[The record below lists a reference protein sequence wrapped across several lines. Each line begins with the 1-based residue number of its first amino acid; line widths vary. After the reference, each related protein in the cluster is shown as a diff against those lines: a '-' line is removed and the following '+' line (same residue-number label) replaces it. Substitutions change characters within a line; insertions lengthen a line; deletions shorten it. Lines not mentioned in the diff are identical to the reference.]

1 MADFEYDIFRT
12 SGAGAGRNTGGS
24 EGIFSAGSEPDW
36 GNINPLTDNKAS
48 DKLTTEETLFANAN
62 TVRNRELTPASDINN
77 NFSAK
82 NGNYGIPA
90 NTKPEQSSDSKMAKL
105 QQERQ
110 IKQEKLTEAQNKYN
124 EIVNG
129 AHTEE
134 IRNAKAAC
142 DEKQEAYLKAVDE
155 STNPIIQGL
164 KSQIESTENDI
175 SSTEQFIQDYTV
187 NIEQTTTDIADNN
200 NKLKAKNSII
210 NSCKNKISSLK
221 SSLSGTV
228 DETKKSFLQNQISGF
243 QAQLGQEEAQNTTL
257 ESIKKSLEEKKTKL
271 ENEKKTAQDKLHV
284 LMQEKTELDRQ
295 VKLTFDAGVRKALNE
310 YDTARACYYELMNNA
325 EEEKSAALSELE
337 SARSEVAEVDA
348 KITEREIEI
357 IQEKIEEQAK
367 LAAENNQIQMSP
379 VTGNNEF
386 SDRLA
391 ANEVRVEQLQ
401 NNVKEAQSELT
412 AKENQLYNIYDGN
425 HEEINK
431 LKKTKDANFD
441 SFCDSLIAAGNTE
454 LAKELKSA
462 KQNVDKLEKTYLSK
476 CKAVEEFESSLG
488 AAANSVG
495 MISQKI
501 TGLED
506 AKSVLDNTDRSQLK
520 PEQEDDLNRLV
531 NELNAELE
539 GLTNE
544 KGETE
549 KIINDAQTLKR
560 LKEERD
566 EAREEY
572 ISADSTLTDKMKA
585 AVNAHHDNKTLSSS
599 MEKYTKSKT
608 EYDNKV
614 ASTTDELTGEITTLR
629 AKVSSLSQ
637 TLGDAEAKK
646 LAAKYRF
653 YGAGG
658 PIVDNARAHIGRNE
672 YDGSADIFWREQG
685 VNSSSRSLPWCAA
698 FVSYVLKQSGVQF
711 ESGDYTCSVSGLRQW
726 GLNNGRY
733 IDGSNASASNIKPG
747 DVVIWKGG
755 YFSSHTGIVSA
766 VYPDGSYDTIE
777 GNSSNKVCERTGNGQ
792 TGKYKMAKTTG
803 FVSV

>member
-1 MADFEYDIFRT
+1 MAEFDYDMFRT
-12 SGAGAGRNTGGS
+12 QGAGERTSTGGS
-24 EGIFSAGSEPDW
+24 GGIFSSGNETDW
-36 GNINPLTDNKAS
+36 GSVNPLTDKNTS
-48 DKLTTEETLFANAN
+48 DKLTTKETLFADAGAA
-62 TVRNRELTPASDINN
+62 RNRELTPVSDINDN
-77 NFSAK
+77 YSSK
-82 NGNYGIPA
+82 TGNYGSP
-90 NTKPEQSSDSKMAKL
+90 TKVKPEQSSDPKMAQL

-110 IKQEKLTEAQNKYN
+110 VKQDKLTEAQNRYN
-124 EIVNG
+124 ELVNG
-129 AHTEE
+129 THTEE

-164 KSQIESTENDI
+164 KSQIEATENDI

-243 QAQLGQEEAQNTTL
+243 QAQLGQEEAEKATL
-257 ESIKKSLEEKKTKL
+257 ESIKKSLEEKKAKL
-271 ENEKKTAQDKLHV
+271 EDEKKAAQDKLQV
-284 LMQEKTELDRQ
+284 LMQEKTELDRN
-295 VKLTFDAGVRKALNE
+295 VKMTFDAGVRKALNE
-310 YDTARACYYELMNNA
+310 YNEARASYYELMNKA
-325 EEEKSAALSELE
+325 EEEKAAALSEVE
-337 SARSEVAEVDA
+337 AARGEVAEVDA

-357 IQEKIEEQAK
+357 IQEKMEEQAR
-367 LAAENNQIQMSP
+367 LAAENNQDQMSP
-379 VTGNNEF
+379 VTGNNRY
-386 SDRLA
+386 SDSQA
-391 ANEVRVEQLQ
+391 ANEVQVEQLQ
-401 NNVKEAQSELT
+401 NNVKEAQSELS
-412 AKENQLYNIYDGN
+412 AKEAQLYSLYDGT

-431 LKKTKDANFD
+431 LKKTKDVNFD
-441 SFCDSLIAAGNTE
+441 SFCDSLIAAGDTE
-454 LAKELKSA
+454 LAKELKAA
-462 KQNVDKLEKTYLSK
+462 KQNVDKLENVYLSK
-476 CKAVEEFESSLG
+476 CRAVSEFESNLG

-495 MISQKI
+495 MIAQKI

-506 AKSVLDNTDRSQLK
+506 AKSILDNTDRSELK
-520 PEQEDDLNRLV
+520 PEQEEDLDRLV
-531 NELNAELE
+531 SELNAELD

-544 KGETE
+544 KGEAE
-549 KIINDAQTLKR
+549 EIVNDAQTLKR

-572 ISADSTLTDKMKA
+572 VSADNTLTSKMQNAVKA
-585 AVNAHHDNKTLSSS
+585 HSDNKDLSSS

-614 ASTTDELTGEITTLR
+614 ASVTEELTGEITTLR

-637 TLGDAEAKK
+637 TLGAAEAKK

-777 GNSSNKVCERTGNGQ
+777 GNTSNKVQERAGNGQ